1 MSVSEASAN
10 KKIYADVK
18 RQSLKP
24 VDINVGDQVKPM
36 NINLMPTI
44 VASTAIASRDFM
56 PVHHDKDYALK
67 QFAPDVFLN
76 ILSSNGFVSKF
87 LTDWAGPE
95 AWVKKISIKLG
106 VPAVPY
112 QVLRFTGA
120 VTSKKNV
127 GNECVIEVSVQAA
140 NDSGNHATGIA
151 TITLPV

>member
-1 MSVSEASAN
+1 MSVSKASAN
-10 KKIYADVK
+10 KKVYADVN

-24 VDINVGDQVKPM
+24 GDINVGDQLTPM
-36 NINLMPTI
+36 NINLTPTI

-67 QFAPDVFLN
+67 QFAPDIFLN

-120 VTSKKNV
+120 VTSKTNV

-140 NDSGNHATGIA
+140 NDSGNHATGTA
-151 TITLPV
+151 TITLPL